1 MKINELEKITG
12 IPRSTIH
19 HYINCGLLHRPQKT
33 GHTMAYYDATHVQR
47 LEAVQKIKI
56 EYLKTAKTS
65 RIPIAHIKSKL
76 GETFSTIKTA
86 DKKSKVFQAKSGS
99 KRDEKKEKIMQA
111 TLKLYSNRG
120 YFLTNIRDVARA
132 VGISPPTFY
141 RYFKDKKE
149 LFVETIEYVVR
160 NFKSEIKE
168 ALKEEKDPAIRSII
182 MFKIFYKHYPNMGE
196 ILNQL
201 RSGVIIGDPWAKK
214 RLSRLYR
221 EMMSDL
227 LEEIKR
233 AMSQGTLRPVD
244 PYLLTYFNLAINELA
259 LSLASM
265 DKSYSLDD
273 IMLFVGDMMDHA
285 FLTPEKRKSFSL
297 FYKPKK

>member
-19 HYINCGLLHRPQKT
+19 HYINCGLLHRPLKT
-33 GHTMAYYDATHVQR
+33 GHTMAYYDSSHVKR
-47 LEAVQKIKI
+47 LEAIQKIKV

-65 RIPIAHIKSKL
+65 RIPIAHIKNKL
-76 GETFSTIKTA
+76 GETFSTIKSTHL
-86 DKKSKVFQAKSGS
+86 KTKGPQAKSGI
-99 KRDEKKEKIMQA
+99 KRDEKKEKIMEA
-111 TLKLYSNRG
+111 TLELYSNRG
-120 YFLTNIRDVARA
+120 YFLTNIRDVAKA

-149 LFVETIEYVVR
+149 LFVETIEYVVK
-160 NFKSEIKE
+160 NFKSEIKQ
-168 ALKEEKDPAIRSII
+168 ALKNEKDPVKRSII
-182 MFKIFYKHYPNMGE
+182 MFKIFYSNYPNMGE

-201 RSGVIIGDPWAKK
+201 RSGVIIGDPWAKE
-214 RLSRLYR
+214 RLSMLYR

-227 LEEIKR
+227 LEEIKT
-233 AMSQGTLRPVD
+233 AMDQGTLRPVD

-259 LSLASM
+259 ISLSSM
-265 DKSYSLDD
+265 DKNYSLDD

-285 FLTPEKRKSFSL
+285 FLTPEKQKSFNL
-297 FYKPKK
+297 FYKPRE